1 MHETHP
7 YQRVLAL
14 INFDGADEKI
24 ACKALLLARLNQA
37 QLVFLHLIEADA
49 AMDGGY
55 PVSSPQAD
63 AAALEAGARRRLD
76 FLATRLGAVEAEC
89 IARCGPARQGF
100 QQQLNAWRPD
110 LVVSAQDLGFVGGPH
125 DVLILGHSRKMK
137 GGGLIGRLTAWLSA
151 QTQPRPCRT
160 Q

>member
-14 INFDGADEKI
+14 IDFDGADEKI
-24 ACKALLLARLNQA
+24 ASKALLLARLNRA
-37 QLVFLHLIEADA
+37 QLVFLHLIEPDA

-55 PVSSPQAD
+55 PVSSPKAN
-63 AAALEAGARRRLD
+63 AAALEAGALRRLD
-76 FLATRLGAVEAEC
+76 FLATQLGAGEAEC
-89 IARCGPARQGF
+89 IARCAPARQGF
-100 QQQLNAWRPD
+100 QQQLSAWRPD
-110 LVVSAQDLGFVGGPH
+110 LVVSAQDPGFLGGPH

-137 GGGLIGRLTAWLSA
+137 DRGLLARLTAWLGA
-151 QTQPRPCRT
+151 QMQPQSCRT